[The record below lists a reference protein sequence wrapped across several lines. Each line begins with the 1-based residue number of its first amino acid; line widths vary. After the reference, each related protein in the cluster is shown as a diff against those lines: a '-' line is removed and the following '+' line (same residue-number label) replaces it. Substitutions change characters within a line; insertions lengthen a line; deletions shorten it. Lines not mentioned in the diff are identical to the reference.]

1 MLHASRRL
9 PYHACSVLWWRQQA
23 IGNNLDGGCSR
34 IYHSKVKR
42 FEALPSEA
50 NQTRQKWPC
59 KDDDSTAAA
68 VRSTARDT
76 STWQTDRWSHFELRR
91 AHAHPLTAIGRWR
104 ILSVTGRK
112 GPSATE
118 RLLFIFNQKIH
129 LLSYYLANKQ
139 SLHVH
144 SQSLKILTLIG
155 EKYKNKNYLP
165 LPL

>member
-1 MLHASRRL
+1 MLHVYVWKFDVMNIVGKILRTKHGGHTS
-9 PYHACSVLWWRQQA
+9 
-23 IGNNLDGGCSR
+23 DGWCSR

-129 LLSYYLANKQ
+129 LLSYYLANKR
-139 SLHVH
+139 SIHIR
-144 SQSLKILTLIG
+144 SQSLEILTLIG
-155 EKYKNKNYLP
+155 EK
-165 LPL
+165 